1 MFKQRTKM
9 MCKKTAC
16 KKTMAGKFLGLVL
29 CKFSSI
35 VNQTWNWHGYSSE
48 ANFHVFSATLVI
60 CLGNLHVMIKQE
72 RNECKKSWLKKNN
85 VRQERITTMQQLFSY
100 RDGFM
105 VSVSEIDWKWL
116 ELGLVKQVQEVYSA
130 WKALQ
135 AMPCFSYPRRKIQQQ
150 MKHVYFLDS

>member
-9 MCKKTAC
+9 MCKKTGC
-16 KKTMAGKFLGLVL
+16 KKTMVGKVLGLVL

-48 ANFHVFSATLVI
+48 AKFQVFSATLVI

-85 VRQERITTMQQLFSY
+85 VRQERITTMQQLLSY
-100 RDGFM
+100 RDRFM
-105 VSVSEIDWKWL
+105 VPGVRNWL
-116 ELGLVKQVQEVYSA
+116 KVTWA
-130 WKALQ
+130 WPCWTGTRSLFSLKSLAGDAL
-135 AMPCFSYPRRKIQQQ
+135 
-150 MKHVYFLDS
+150 FLLS